1 MQKNILY
8 TIVIV
13 FSLLSKVIAQETKLI
28 EPSTE
33 WEQHGSA
40 SDSYQMGI
48 DNDIN
53 AERENFFTIKSIKK
67 RIKGFGGLSKTINPN
82 QYLGK
87 TIKMSGYLKSEN
99 VKSWAGLWMRVDE
112 LKSLL
117 AFDNMY
123 SRPIKNTTD
132 WTRYEIV
139 LYIPVE
145 ASSISYG
152 VLLDG
157 TGQIWFKDI
166 IIEIVDDSTI
176 ETGIVKGRSPKNFTF
191 ESKAKAISNQ
201 IEMITTEEKKA
212 LKVEVEAIDLQVK
225 DGKITYEKA
234 QELKQKIAEERARN
248 IENKLA
254 IEEVKLAQL
263 IQDKVEG
270 RIIESDSIIR
280 KKHSISIPGGYKNSY
295 RINNDGER
303 RTTSQFVFATGFNN
317 LITDGAVANSDFGY
331 LRSTFYEWGLTL
343 NTRLSQNSNLL
354 HLKYGLGFQY
364 NMLHATDNR
373 VFVDTGSET
382 VLETYPINFKDN
394 HTYFRNV
401 YFVMPVHLEF
411 DFSKTEEKDG
421 KKIFKSHQGF
431 RFGLGGFAGVNTN
444 SKQFIRYELDG
455 KKVNEKTKADFNVN
469 DFTYGLSAYVGYK
482 VTSLYV
488 KYDLNPMFKHN
499 NIDQNNVSLGI
510 RFDFN

>member
-1 MQKNILY
+1 MQKIILY

-53 AERENFFTIKSIKK
+53 AEREIFFTIKSIKK

-254 IEEVKLAQL
+254 IEEVVDNNKRTITFSPILRERLGHHIYGDIWATTIKDVLLKNDL
-263 IQDKVEG
+263 IEISFS
-270 RIIESDSIIR
+270 RNSL
-280 KKHSISIPGGYKNSY
+280 KKEILENLETLNIKSNTAVTIDGINLSTNVKINS
-295 RINNDGER
+295 NAD
-303 RTTSQFVFATGFNN
+303 
-317 LITDGAVANSDFGY
+317 
-331 LRSTFYEWGLTL
+331 LTL
-343 NTRLSQNSNLL
+343 NQELNVKT
-354 HLKYGLGFQY
+354 
-364 NMLHATDNR
+364 
-373 VFVDTGSET
+373 VFTGSDT
-382 VLETYPINFKDN
+382 
-394 HTYFRNV
+394 
-401 YFVMPVHLEF
+401 
-411 DFSKTEEKDG
+411 
-421 KKIFKSHQGF
+421 
-431 RFGLGGFAGVNTN
+431 A
-444 SKQFIRYELDG
+444 
-455 KKVNEKTKADFNVN
+455 
-469 DFTYGLSAYVGYK
+469 SAE
-482 VTSLYV
+482 
-488 KYDLNPMFKHN
+488 
-499 NIDQNNVSLGI
+499 
-510 RFDFN
+510 